1 MAVEL
6 PQAGEATSRV
16 DVAPFEE
23 STETVVVEETP
34 TATATVE
41 ETQAAP
47 PAEEDTPVA
56 PTTTTGKGVSA
67 DLTAATEVEVRDVG
81 VLVKYAQKTYLL
93 SDEEYLRRRIETC
106 QGSIFS
112 SDREKAEE
120 LLRRLEILR
129 GLKAAG
135 QLDKRG
141 LLTSPPRQEV
151 SLLERH
157 RQRIKRIQE
166 EKPEERERSHR
177 RRRRRH
183 ERKREEEP
191 ASLGAASSTVKRE
204 ARAGG
209 GSSSCECSILRSWSC
224 CGGGGGSDYQ

>member
-47 PAEEDTPVA
+47 PAKEDTPVA

-183 ERKREEEP
+183 ERK
-191 ASLGAASSTVKRE
+191 K
-204 ARAGG
+204 GG
-209 GSSSCECSILRSWSC
+209 GTSII
-224 CGGGGGSDYQ
+224 GGGIIDSEKGGESRWRKLQL